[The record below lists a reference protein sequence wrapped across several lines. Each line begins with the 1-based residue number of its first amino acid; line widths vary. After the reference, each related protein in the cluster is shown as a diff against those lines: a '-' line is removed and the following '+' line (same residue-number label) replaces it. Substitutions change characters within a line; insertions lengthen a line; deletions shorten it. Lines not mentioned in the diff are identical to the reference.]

1 MLVLN
6 SCFIILQSMTS
17 QELKIHTDK
26 IIEAV
31 KYSSKKLIEDKKRL
45 GQKIVI
51 SKNGVIK
58 YIEAKDL

>member
-1 MLVLN
+1 
-6 SCFIILQSMTS
+6 MTS
-17 QELKIHTDK
+17 QELKIHTDN

-51 SKNGVIK
+51 SENGVIK
-58 YIEAKDL
+58 YIESKDL